1 MGEDGVETALA
12 ALREDVSRLRDE
24 GRERSQKIE
33 QVLLQATKT
42 NCCVNGLEARERAR
56 DEKMSTL
63 EKRIWQVA
71 ALLAALGGFGKD
83 IIGIFN

>member
-1 MGEDGVETALA
+1 MGEDGVEAALA

-24 GRERSQKIE
+24 GRDRSQKIE

-42 NCCVNGLEARERAR
+42 NGRVNGLEARERSR

-71 ALLAALGGFGKD
+71 ALLAALGGVGKD
-83 IIGIFN
+83 LIGIFH

>member
-1 MGEDGVETALA
+1 MGTDGIEATLA
-12 ALREDVSRLRDE
+12 ALRNDISRLRDE
-24 GRERSQKIE
+24 GRERSQKLE

-42 NCCVNGLEARERAR
+42 NGRVNGLEARERAQ

-83 IIGIFN
+83 VLGFFN